1 LRPITRN
8 LQEHLAWFIG
18 LRWLAAGVIFLGAFA
33 ASRIVQGEVS
43 LLPVYAGGFAVL
55 LYNIPFR
62 FYLSRA
68 EKRSKPLSANFIY
81 LQIGLD
87 WLALIFVVH
96 YTGGLRS
103 PATLAFTAHLI
114 IGAILLSRR
123 ACYLLAAFA
132 SFLTGALFLL
142 EELEIWPLSASSQVL
157 ADPLRGITSPL
168 NIWIAFAVFLGIIA
182 YLATSITEHLRKK
195 EVALFNSERALDRA
209 YREMEALYKIG
220 QVISSTLDMNEV
232 LSLIAENAARLTGMK
247 ACSIRLFDRGGK
259 ELSIGGHYGL
269 SQAYLDKGPVDI
281 ERSLIDKE
289 TLAGGVVQVLEVE
302 DDVRFQ
308 YREEAKREGLRSMLS
323 VPVAAKNRV
332 LGVIRVYSAEPH
344 RFSEL
349 EQNLLKSLS
358 NLGALAIDNAHS
370 YAELKT
376 LSEQRIWFARVTHHQ
391 LRSPL
396 AGIQGVLDAL
406 PYAGQLT
413 EKQQELV
420 ARGSRRICD
429 AFDLIRDLLDLAAAQ
444 RPVEEGT
451 GEKVNLG
458 PALEKT
464 LELARERVR
473 GKNIELEVHMPSP
486 DLAIQA
492 QVGDVE
498 RIFSNL
504 LDNAIKYTPAGGRV
518 CLSISADE
526 STVRAEVAD
535 TGIGIDSSDHQRI
548 FEGFYRTPSAKTTGE
563 AGTGLGLSIVRRLS
577 ERWNGRLELHS
588 ALGQGSR
595 FVLTFPR
602 QE

>member
-1 LRPITRN
+1 LRPITRD

-33 ASRIVQGEVS
+33 ANRIFPGEVS
-43 LLPVYAGGFAVL
+43 LLPVYAVGLAVL

-62 FYLSRA
+62 FYLSHA
-68 EKRSKPLSANFIY
+68 ERQSKPLSANFIY

-103 PATLAFTAHLI
+103 PVTLAFTAHLI
-114 IGAILLSRR
+114 IAAILLSRR
-123 ACYLLAAFA
+123 ACYLLAASA
-132 SFLTGALFLL
+132 SFLTGALFML
-142 EELEIWPLSASSQVL
+142 EELRVWPLSTSSKVL
-157 ADPLRGITSPL
+157 ADPLRGIASPL
-168 NIWIAFAVFLGIIA
+168 NIWLAFAVFLGIIA

-195 EVALFNSERALDRA
+195 EVALFNSERALERA
-209 YREMEALYKIG
+209 YREMEALYQIG
-220 QVISSTLDMNEV
+220 QVINSTLEMNEV
-232 LSLIAENAARLTGMK
+232 LSPIAENAAKLTGMK
-247 ACSIRLFDRGGK
+247 ACSIRLFDRSGK

-289 TLAGGVVQVLEVE
+289 TLAGDVVQVLEVE
-302 DDVRFQ
+302 DDPRFQ
-308 YREEAKREGLRSMLS
+308 YRQEAKREGLRSMLS
-323 VPVAAKNRV
+323 IPVAAKNRV

-344 RFSEL
+344 YFSEQ

-358 NLGALAIDNAHS
+358 NLGALAIDNARS

-396 AGIQGVLDAL
+396 AGIQSVLDAL

-413 EKQQELV
+413 DKQRELV
-420 ARGSRRICD
+420 TRGTRRICD

-444 RPVEEGT
+444 RPMEAGT
-451 GEKVNLG
+451 GEKVNVG
-458 PALEKT
+458 SVLEKT
-464 LELARERVR
+464 LDLARERAR
-473 GKNIELEVHMPSP
+473 AKKIELEVHMLSS

-492 QVGDVE
+492 QTGDVE
-498 RIFSNL
+498 RILSNL

-518 CLSISADE
+518 SLSIGADE
-526 STVRAEVAD
+526 STVYAEVAD
-535 TGIGIDSSDHQRI
+535 TGIGIDPSDQERI
-548 FEGFYRTPSAKTTGE
+548 IEGFYRTQAAKGTGE
-563 AGTGLGLSIVRRLS
+563 AGTGLGLSIVRRLL

-595 FVLTFPR
+595 FIATFPR
-602 QE
+602 PE